1 VKWSNALYTIQECC
15 LVKDLRPLTKY
26 RFRVSCINTVGISS
40 YSWASEE
47 ITTLAPGE
55 SKISIDNTQVQKLLR
70 NQYNL
75 EKRSQNL
82 VLVRKLSDDLKDVN
96 YKRSDDEIF
105 KIQANHDPSDLYSI
119 ESKVYQFGDIC
130 LNNIIDNANQTKKL
144 LKYTSKLN
152 DNEIKIL
159 RELREQD
166 RLIQLIEGFQF
177 TNKENNKITFAL
189 VYAHAVPVIEFIS
202 HKHKY
207 SEELVVKILR
217 QLLDAIQW
225 IHLHGFV
232 HLNIHPLTV
241 LNANYTQVN
250 IKLSGFEN
258 SVQLSEFNRDIDI
271 LPAIQEEGACNLPL
285 AYGNASLPL
294 EFSSPE
300 LLNKE
305 KLGMA
310 TDIWS
315 VGVLAALL

>member
-1 VKWSNALYTIQECC
+1 MKWSNALYTIQECC
-15 LVKDLRPLTKY
+15 LVKDLKPLSNY
-26 RFRVSCINTVGISS
+26 RFRVSCINTIGISS

-55 SKISIDNTQVQKLLR
+55 SKITIDTSQVQKLLN

-75 EKRSQNL
+75 EKRSQKL
-82 VLVRKLSDDLKDVN
+82 VLVKKLDDNLKDVS
-96 YKRSDDEIF
+96 YKMSDDEIF
-105 KIQANHDPSDLYSI
+105 KLQINHDPNDLYLI
-119 ESKVYQFGDIC
+119 ESSIYQCGDV
-130 LNNIIDNANQTKKL
+130 LLTNAVDKANQTKRL
-144 LKYTSKLN
+144 IKYSSN
-152 DNEIKIL
+152 INPNEIKIL

-166 RLIQLIEGFQF
+166 RLCQLIEGFQF
-177 TNKENNKITFAL
+177 VDNNNQLTFAM
-189 VYAHAVPVIEFIS
+189 VYSHAVPIIDFVSI
-202 HKHKY
+202 KHKY

-232 HLNIHPLTV
+232 HLNIHPLSV

-250 IKLSGFEN
+250 VKLSGFEN
-258 SVQLSEFNRDIDI
+258 S
-271 LPAIQEEGACNLPL
+271 IQTADVKETEIIPIEEGASSSMNKQ
-285 AYGNASLPL
+285 ATVPL

-310 TDIWS
+310 TDVWS
-315 VGVLAALL
+315 IGVLAALL

>member
-1 VKWSNALYTIQECC
+1 MKWSNALYTIQECC
-15 LVKDLRPLTKY
+15 LVKDLKPLSNY
-26 RFRVSCINTVGISS
+26 RFRVSCINTIGISS

-55 SKISIDNTQVQKLLR
+55 SKITIDTSQVQKLLN

-75 EKRSQNL
+75 EKRSQKL
-82 VLVRKLSDDLKDVN
+82 VLVKKLDDNLKDVS
-96 YKRSDDEIF
+96 YKMSDDEIF
-105 KIQANHDPSDLYSI
+105 KLQINHDPNDLYLI
-119 ESKVYQFGDIC
+119 ESSIYQCGDV
-130 LNNIIDNANQTKKL
+130 LLTNAVDKANQTKRL
-144 LKYTSKLN
+144 IKYSSN
-152 DNEIKIL
+152 INPNEIKIL

-166 RLIQLIEGFQF
+166 RLCQLIEGFQF
-177 TNKENNKITFAL
+177 VDNNNQLTFAM
-189 VYAHAVPVIEFIS
+189 VYSHAVPIIDFVSI
-202 HKHKY
+202 KHKY

-232 HLNIHPLTV
+232 HLNIHPLSV

-250 IKLSGFEN
+250 VKLSGFEN
-258 SVQLSEFNRDIDI
+258 S
-271 LPAIQEEGACNLPL
+271 IQTADFKETEIIPIEEGASSSMNKQ
-285 AYGNASLPL
+285 ATVPL

-310 TDIWS
+310 TDVWS
-315 VGVLAALL
+315 IGVLAALL

>member
-1 VKWSNALYTIQECC
+1 M
-15 LVKDLRPLTKY
+15 
-26 RFRVSCINTVGISS
+26 GISS

-55 SKISIDNTQVQKLLR
+55 SKITIDNTQVQKLLK

-82 VLVRKLSDDLKDVN
+82 VLVRKLNDDLKDVN
-96 YKRSDDEIF
+96 YKRSDDDNF
-105 KIQANHDPSDLYSI
+105 KLQANHDPKDLYSI
-119 ESKVYQFGDIC
+119 ESKLYKFGEIS
-130 LNNIIDNANQTKKL
+130 LYNVIDNANQTKKL
-144 LKYTSKLN
+144 LKFCSKLN
-152 DNEIKIL
+152 ENEIKIL

-166 RLIQLIEGFQF
+166 RLIQLLEGFQF
-177 TNKENNKITFAL
+177 INKENNQTTFAL
-189 VYAHAVPVIEFIS
+189 VYTHAVPIIEFIT

-217 QLLDAIQW
+217 QLLDAVQW

-250 IKLSGFEN
+250 VKLSGFEN
-258 SVQLSEFNRDIDI
+258 SVQLTEFNKAIDI
-271 LPAIQEEGACNLPL
+271 LPSIQEEGACSLPL
-285 AYGNASLPL
+285 AYDHATLPL

-300 LLNKE
+300 LINKE
-305 KLGMA
+305 KLGMN

-315 VGVLAALL
+315 VGVLAALLYVFLNKI

>member
-1 VKWSNALYTIQECC
+1 M
-15 LVKDLRPLTKY
+15 
-26 RFRVSCINTVGISS
+26 SCINTIGISS

-55 SKISIDNTQVQKLLR
+55 SKITIDNTQVQKLLK

-75 EKRSQNL
+75 EKRSQKL
-82 VLVRKLSDDLKDVN
+82 VLVRKLDEDLKDVN
-96 YKRSDDEIF
+96 YKRSDEEVF
-105 KIQANHDPSDLYSI
+105 KIQINQNPKDLFTV
-119 ESKVYQFGDIC
+119 ESKLYKIGEVALCQV
-130 LNNIIDNANQTKKL
+130 IDNANQTKKL
-144 LKYTSKLN
+144 IKYSSSLN
-152 DNEIKIL
+152 QNEIKIL

-177 TNKENNKITFAL
+177 SDSENNTITFAL
-189 VYAHAVPVIEFIS
+189 VYAHAVPVIDFIS
-202 HKHKY
+202 IKHKY

-258 SVQLSEFNRDIDI
+258 S
-271 LPAIQEEGACNLPL
+271 IQYTEIARSLMENGACSGPSIFEQN
-285 AYGNASLPL
+285 SLPL

-300 LLNKE
+300 FINKE
-305 KLGMA
+305 QLGMA